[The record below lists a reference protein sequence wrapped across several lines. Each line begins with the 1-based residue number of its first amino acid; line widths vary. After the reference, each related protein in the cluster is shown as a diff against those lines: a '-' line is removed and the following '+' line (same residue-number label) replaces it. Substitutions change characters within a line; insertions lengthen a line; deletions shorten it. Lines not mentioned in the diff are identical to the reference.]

1 MMLFD
6 EARRSGA
13 GAILGAAL
21 LIGGCSDDPAPPF
34 SITGSG
40 DVEGLLFLDANED
53 AIFDPSAGDQPL
65 EGVRVVA
72 RNRGTDEVLSG
83 GTATTDAGGRFTLS
97 DLPPGSHDVY
107 FDETTIPEGV
117 SVCRNPIPTTVYLDE
132 TRFEGVAA
140 RPACLITITAAKEL
154 PLGEFVIVRGIVTSF
169 PGQMR
174 SSYTQIQDDDTGI
187 RLFGSNLEGLGIEI
201 GDLLEVGGTLTQFG
215 GDLQLDPVTLRE
227 HIEDVAN
234 PVPDPTTTGAIAA
247 AGADP
252 QAALG
257 GRLVSV
263 SAAQLTRG
271 FTSGGDRNGLIDDG
285 SGATE
290 LRIEAALSGSG
301 DATIRTTLGMTVGNC
316 YDIVGTVGAFGGVG
330 QLFPRSAE
338 DITEV
343 TCN

>member
-1 MMLFD
+1 MHFD
-6 EARRSGA
+6 RARCSSA
-13 GAILGAAL
+13 AAILGAAL
-21 LIGGCSDDPAPPF
+21 LFGGCSDDPAPPF
-34 SITGSG
+34 SIAGSG
-40 DVEGLLFLDANED
+40 DVEGLVFLDANED
-53 AIFDPSAGDQPL
+53 GFFDPSAGDQPL
-65 EGVRVVA
+65 EGVTVVA
-72 RNRGTDEVLSG
+72 RNRGTEEVLSG
-83 GTATTDAGGRFTLS
+83 GTATTDAGGRFTLRG
-97 DLPPGSHDVY
+97 LPPGSHDIY
-107 FDETTIPEGV
+107 FDEATIPEGV

-132 TRFEGVAA
+132 TRFEDVAA

-154 PLGEFVIVRGIVTSF
+154 ALGEFVIVRGIVTSF
-169 PGQMR
+169 PGQLR
-174 SSYTQIQDDDTGI
+174 SSYTHIQDDETGI

-215 GDLQLDPVTLRE
+215 GDLQLDPVSLRE

-234 PVPDPTTTGAIAA
+234 PLPEPTTTAAVAA

-252 QAALG
+252 QSALG
-257 GRLVSV
+257 GTLVSV

-271 FTSGGDRNGLIDDG
+271 FTSGGNRNGLIDDG

-301 DATIRTTLGMTVGNC
+301 DETIRTALGMEIGNC
-316 YDIVGTVGAFGGVG
+316 YDIVGVVGAFAGVG
-330 QLFPRSAE
+330 QLFPRSTA